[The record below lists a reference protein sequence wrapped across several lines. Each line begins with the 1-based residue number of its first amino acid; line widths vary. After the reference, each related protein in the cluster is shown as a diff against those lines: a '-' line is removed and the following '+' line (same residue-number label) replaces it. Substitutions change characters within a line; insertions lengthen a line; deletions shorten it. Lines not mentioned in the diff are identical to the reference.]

1 MRQQLI
7 RRTLLVSSLTAGLA
21 AGTFALS
28 AQADHP
34 ATSGD
39 QRRCD
44 TPTTRGR
51 DLKVVG
57 LTAQHKLICFESDRP
72 DHSVGFTAG
81 RLLDSPSG
89 SIAGDIEYDGAMS
102 GADGSPSDA
111 HLRVVKT
118 GIGRVVELDTNV
130 LPILPTGHLYELWFV
145 GPTDAPG
152 DRDRISA
159 GTFHP
164 DADGHSAVR
173 FAAAVDP
180 TKYPLV
186 VITAEPGDGDP
197 APSDPDVL
205 RARLDG

>member
-1 MRQQLI
+1 VPTDDEIESMLAE
-7 RRTLLVSSLTAGLA
+7 LLDDAPPEPPAGAVRDLR
-21 AGTFALS
+21 
-28 AQADHP
+28 AQAEARRDMHRIAERRPRWRSVWVP
-34 ATSGD
+34 AAAAAAIA
-39 QRRCD
+39 
-44 TPTTRGR
+44 
-51 DLKVVG
+51 VG
-57 LTAQHKLICFESDRP
+57 
-72 DHSVGFTAG
+72 VGFTAG

-89 SIAGDIEYDGAMS
+89 SIAGEVEYDGPMS
-102 GADGSPSDA
+102 GADGSPADA

-118 GIGRVVELDTNV
+118 GIGRVVELDTDV
-130 LPILPTGHLYELWFV
+130 LPILPTGELYELWFV
-145 GPTDAPG
+145 GPTDSSG

-197 APSDPDVL
+197 APTEPDVL

>member
-1 MRQQLI
+1 MPTDDEIESMLAE
-7 RRTLLVSSLTAGLA
+7 LLDDAPPQPPAGA
-21 AGTFALS
+21 V
-28 AQADHP
+28 
-34 ATSGD
+34 
-39 QRRCD
+39 
-44 TPTTRGR
+44 R
-51 DLKVVG
+51 DLR
-57 LTAQHKLICFESDRP
+57 AQVEVLRDTNRAAEKRP
-72 DHSVGFTAG
+72 HLRSIWVPAAAAAAIAVSVGFTAG

-89 SIAGDIEYDGAMS
+89 SIAGDIEYDGAMR
-102 GADGSPSDA
+102 GADGSPADA

-118 GIGRVVELDTNV
+118 GIGRVVELDTDV
-130 LPILPTGHLYELWFV
+130 LPILPTGDLYELWFV
-145 GPTDAPG
+145 GPTDTPG